1 MSVTNFIPT
10 IWHDQVLE
18 KYYETA
24 VFRPL
29 MNTSYTGDIKQF
41 GDTVKINS
49 LNDTDDAAYSGSV
62 TYSDLDDASR
72 ILQINQKRYVA
83 RKIDDVDNAQTNP
96 KLMGQVSKL
105 FSDGFLRTQEAY
117 LAALYSEAGIVSG
130 GTTNVTS
137 VTSANAISTIGDI
150 AVGMDEAEVPDDGRV
165 AIVPPWLAQKIVLA
179 GVVRD
184 TDNSAILSAGYIGS
198 FQGFQVYKS
207 NRISHSSTTWYAP
220 MFFRRN
226 DTIALA
232 EQLLTLE
239 AQRLIDQ
246 FGDGMRALLVYGAK
260 VVRPESL
267 AIAYVAEGAES
278 AI

>member
-1 MSVTNFIPT
+1 
-10 IWHDQVLE
+10 
-18 KYYETA
+18 
-24 VFRPL
+24 